1 MLTFYGTF
9 AALYYTSM
17 GFGFLTSICVQG
29 PLAQLVGV
37 VAVFSNAMFA
47 GGMPTLPK
55 LHEKFFPISF
65 LPTISFM
72 RYGLESFYIGEIK
85 QWENV
90 DELMGVNVTSFV
102 KNTYGYDIDAWW
114 QMVGITFLFGIGV
127 RILACIALVVLDRDK
142 KL

>member
-1 MLTFYGTF
+1 
-9 AALYYTSM
+9 
-17 GFGFLTSICVQG
+17 
-29 PLAQLVGV
+29 
-37 VAVFSNAMFA
+37 
-47 GGMPTLPK
+47 MPTLPK

-102 KNTYGYDIDAWW
+102 KTTYGYDIDAWW

-127 RILACIALVVLDRDK
+127 RILACVALVVLDRDK